1 MRKSISFQFKKRIN
15 EWSEV
20 KTKNMSKIYTLHVL
34 NLKQSLPLH
43 LMGLFLYI
51 LQRENPSCHMHL
63 SLSFSWPTLSSI
75 SLWKLE
81 KYNVCEGPFSD
92 NVGPSRRKDPEPC
105 SCCFK
110 GLGLVYRSKMSWL
123 QTKWCTK
130 QESYNTYILA
140 NKKYIYM
147 E

>member
-92 NVGPSRRKDPEPC
+92 NVAQVEGRT
-105 SCCFK
+105 
-110 GLGLVYRSKMSWL
+110 LGLVVVVLRDWAWFTAAKWADYKPSGAQSKNL
-123 QTKWCTK
+123 TIH
-130 QESYNTYILA
+130 TY
-140 NKKYIYM
+140 
-147 E
+147 